1 MLVSLDPDMKISDVK
16 VLDMNETPGLGDQV
30 LDKSFLDQFKGKTL
44 SQVVLVKGETK
55 ENIQAISGATYS
67 SRGVTNGVKDAVQTL
82 VDNQSCRCTGGDEM
96 SNDVSLGK
104 LFKNG
109 IFGENPVFRLAL
121 SLCPAVAV
129 TSGVKNGFLMGV
141 AVLFVMTM
149 TNVTVSLLRN
159 FINPKIRIP
168 SYVFITATWVT
179 VIDQVMSAYQ
189 RAVYKEMGLYIMLI
203 VAFAII
209 LSRAEMFASKNK
221 LLPSFVDGVGMGVG
235 FLLALVMLGIFREFL
250 GKGSL
255 WNVHI
260 LPVKPLLIMIMP
272 TGGFFAMGL
281 MMGWLNWIDRK
292 FFGGAG
298 GGGGGH
304 H

>member
-1 MLVSLDPDMKISDVK
+1 
-16 VLDMNETPGLGDQV
+16 
-30 LDKSFLDQFKGKTL
+30 
-44 SQVVLVKGETK
+44 
-55 ENIQAISGATYS
+55 
-67 SRGVTNGVKDAVQTL
+67 
-82 VDNQSCRCTGGDEM
+82 M
-96 SNDVSLGK
+96 SNDVSLGR

-109 IFGENPVFRLAL
+109 VFGENPVFRLAL

-159 FINPKIRIP
+159 FINPKVRIP

-179 VIDQVMSAYQ
+179 VIDLVMSAYQ

-221 LLPSFVDGVGMGVG
+221 LVPSFVDGVGMGVG
-235 FLLALVMLGIFREFL
+235 FLLALMLLGVFREFL

-255 WNVHI
+255 WGAQI
-260 LPVKPLLIMIMP
+260 LPAKPLLIMIMP

-292 FFGGAG
+292 FFGGTG

>member
-1 MLVSLDPDMKISDVK
+1 MSDNVSYW
-16 VLDMNETPGLGDQV
+16 T
-30 LDKSFLDQFKGKTL
+30 
-44 SQVVLVKGETK
+44 
-55 ENIQAISGATYS
+55 
-67 SRGVTNGVKDAVQTL
+67 
-82 VDNQSCRCTGGDEM
+82 
-96 SNDVSLGK
+96 

-129 TSGVKNGFLMGV
+129 TSGVKNGFLMGI
-141 AVLFVMTM
+141 AVMFVMTM

-159 FINPKIRIP
+159 FISPKVRIP

-179 VIDQVMSAYQ
+179 VIDQVMAAYQ

-221 LLPSFVDGVGMGVG
+221 VLPSFVDGMGMGLG
-235 FLLALVMLGIFREFL
+235 FLLALVLLGVFRELL

-255 WNVHI
+255 WGLTI
-260 LPVKPLLIMIMP
+260 LPTKPLLIMIMP

-292 FFGGAG
+292 FFGGTGASS
-298 GGGGGH
+298 GGH
-304 H
+304 

>member
-1 MLVSLDPDMKISDVK
+1 
-16 VLDMNETPGLGDQV
+16 
-30 LDKSFLDQFKGKTL
+30 
-44 SQVVLVKGETK
+44 
-55 ENIQAISGATYS
+55 
-67 SRGVTNGVKDAVQTL
+67 
-82 VDNQSCRCTGGDEM
+82 M
-96 SNDVSLGK
+96 SNTVSYWA

-141 AVLFVMTM
+141 AVMFVMTM

-159 FINPKIRIP
+159 FISPKVRIP

-179 VIDQVMSAYQ
+179 VIDQYMAAHE

-221 LLPSFVDGVGMGVG
+221 VLPSFVDGMGMGLG
-235 FLLALVMLGIFREFL
+235 FLLALVLLGVFREFL

-255 WNVHI
+255 WGVHI

-281 MMGWLNWIDRK
+281 MMGWLNWMDRK
-292 FFGGAG
+292 FFGGTGASS
-298 GGGGGH
+298 GGH
-304 H
+304 

>member
-1 MLVSLDPDMKISDVK
+1 
-16 VLDMNETPGLGDQV
+16 
-30 LDKSFLDQFKGKTL
+30 
-44 SQVVLVKGETK
+44 
-55 ENIQAISGATYS
+55 
-67 SRGVTNGVKDAVQTL
+67 
-82 VDNQSCRCTGGDEM
+82 M
-96 SNDVSLGK
+96 SNNASLGT

-159 FINPKIRIP
+159 FINPKVRIP

-179 VIDQVMSAYQ
+179 VIDLVMSAYQ

-221 LLPSFVDGVGMGVG
+221 LLPSFVDGVAMGLG
-235 FLLALVMLGIFREFL
+235 FTLSLMLLGFFRELL

-255 WNVHI
+255 WGVDI
-260 LPVKPLLIMIMP
+260 LHSKPLLIAIMP

-281 MMGWLNWIDRK
+281 VMGWLNWIDRK
-292 FFGGAG
+292 FFGGTGASS
-298 GGGGGH
+298 GGH
-304 H
+304 

>member
-1 MLVSLDPDMKISDVK
+1 MSAPVSTWS
-16 VLDMNETPGLGDQV
+16 
-30 LDKSFLDQFKGKTL
+30 
-44 SQVVLVKGETK
+44 
-55 ENIQAISGATYS
+55 
-67 SRGVTNGVKDAVQTL
+67 
-82 VDNQSCRCTGGDEM
+82 
-96 SNDVSLGK
+96 

-159 FINPKIRIP
+159 FISPKVRLP

-179 VIDQVMSAYQ
+179 VIDQVMAAYQ

-209 LSRAEMFASKNK
+209 LSRAEMFASKNT
-221 LLPSFVDGVGMGVG
+221 LWPSFVDGIGMGLG
-235 FLLALVMLGIFREFL
+235 FLFALVLLGVFREFL

-255 WNVHI
+255 WGVTI
-260 LPVKPLLIMIMP
+260 LPAKPLLIMIMP

-281 MMGWLNWIDRK
+281 MMGWLNWMDRK
-292 FFGGAG
+292 FFGGTG